1 MGSAVSW
8 PQVSDDKER
17 CRATAE
23 LVCMSVQDVKDRQAL
38 WHGRMSREQRESVLR
53 DILHEP

>member
-1 MGSAVSW
+1 VSW

-17 CRATAE
+17 RRATAE